1 VKSVAFLLFFFY
13 EFNWLLPELFACVFR
28 QKVQNASSG
37 ILLSPYPINC
47 RNIAVEISRFEGL
60 FAFSYARR
68 DPNEKM
74 KSIGRTDKELDPL
87 WEKLADLKRLD
98 SDWAAAGQP
107 AFEKTSDQLRAEIE
121 LRLGFLP
128 PFFNPALESPVLL
141 DGLWRQQLSWYYSNP
156 LPELFKEKLSARLS
170 RYCESPY
177 FMVTH
182 ACTLHK
188 LGIPAREIRG
198 IVEIPVLTIAGV
210 EQVFEMLAKYP
221 HPIERWP
228 EEEPAFEERLIIACA
243 MVFLGREESARCAA
257 EIRALL
263 GPANY
268 SHLIALLAG
277 IKAAHVWV
285 DAHPEIVYEGHPVV
299 RDNFLSV
306 VQSEPQ
312 MAELFRNHKE
322 ALARWS
328 SHADSQDAIPGSP
341 DLYRELFENASD
353 IIYTHNFDG
362 GLISINR
369 AVERITGYT
378 RAEALQLNL
387 VDVIA
392 PEYAHMT
399 KKMIDPQIGGEVPLN
414 FELEIITKDKSRITL
429 GISTRP
435 IFRGGKPI
443 AVQGIARDITKRKKT
458 EADLHEANQK
468 LEAWVTELEQR
479 TREMTLLNDM
489 GDILRACLT
498 SDEAYNVIVRVAQQ
512 IFPVQVGALYIIA
525 PSRNSVEAVA
535 VWGDTALAERAFSP
549 PECWA
554 LRRGRMHWVENSR
567 SGLICKHIH
576 HSPPDGYLCIPM
588 MAQSEAIG
596 VLHLIQPDNVKMTET
611 KQRMAV
617 TMSEHIA
624 MALSNLR
631 LHETLRSQSIRDP
644 LTGLF
649 NRRFMEESLELEL
662 RRASR
667 NNRPLGM
674 IMIDLD
680 HFKFFNDNFGHEAGD
695 LLLKELGALL
705 RGNIRGEDIACR
717 YGGEEFT
724 LILPEGTGAVTRQRA
739 EFYKEAIQRLDVHY
753 RGRPL
758 GRITASMGVALF
770 PDHGRTA
777 KALIEAADKALYRS
791 KSAGRDRVTLAG

>member
-1 VKSVAFLLFFFY
+1 L
-13 EFNWLLPELFACVFR
+13 
-28 QKVQNASSG
+28 
-37 ILLSPYPINC
+37 
-47 RNIAVEISRFEGL
+47 VEIFRDHKED
-60 FAFSYARR
+60 AAR
-68 DPNEKM
+68 
-74 KSIGRTDKELDPL
+74 SLSGT
-87 WEKLADLKRLD
+87 DLKD
-98 SDWAAAGQP
+98 SIAN
-107 AFEKTSDQLRAEIE
+107 SD
-121 LRLGFLP
+121 
-128 PFFNPALESPVLL
+128 
-141 DGLWRQQLSWYYSNP
+141 Y
-156 LPELFKEKLSARLS
+156 
-170 RYCESPY
+170 
-177 FMVTH
+177 
-182 ACTLHK
+182 
-188 LGIPAREIRG
+188 
-198 IVEIPVLTIAGV
+198 
-210 EQVFEMLAKYP
+210 
-221 HPIERWP
+221 
-228 EEEPAFEERLIIACA
+228 
-243 MVFLGREESARCAA
+243 
-257 EIRALL
+257 
-263 GPANY
+263 
-268 SHLIALLAG
+268 
-277 IKAAHVWV
+277 
-285 DAHPEIVYEGHPVV
+285 
-299 RDNFLSV
+299 
-306 VQSEPQ
+306 
-312 MAELFRNHKE
+312 
-322 ALARWS
+322 
-328 SHADSQDAIPGSP
+328 
-341 DLYRELFENASD
+341 LYRELFENASD
-353 IIYTHNFDG
+353 IIYTHDFEG
-362 GLISINR
+362 KLISVNR

-378 RAEALQLNL
+378 IAEVLQMRI
-387 VDVIA
+387 VDAIA
-392 PEYAHMT
+392 PEYSQLGR
-399 KKMIDPQIGGEVPLN
+399 KMMDPQIAGETPLN
-414 FELEIITKDKSRITL
+414 FELEIIAKDQSRVAL

-435 IFRGGKPI
+435 IFRGGKAV

-458 EADLHEANQK
+458 EEALQEANQK
-468 LEAWVTELEQR
+468 LEAWVIELEQR

-498 SDEAYNVIVRVAQQ
+498 SEEAYNVIVRVAQQ

-535 VWGDTALAERAFSP
+535 VWGDPELAERSFSP
-549 PECWA
+549 QECWA
-554 LRRGRMHWVENSR
+554 LRRGRMHWVENSN
-567 SGLICKHIH
+567 SGLICKHVH
-576 HSPPDGYLCIPM
+576 HTPRDGYLCIPM

-596 VLHLIQPDNVKMTET
+596 VLHLMQPDSVQMTET

-649 NRRFMEESLELEL
+649 NRRFMEESLELEI

-667 NNRPLGM
+667 NQRPLGM

-680 HFKFFNDNFGHEAGD
+680 HFKYFNDNFGHEAGD

-758 GRITASMGVALF
+758 GRVTASMGVAIF